1 MFTVMQ
7 MLFPTTDESIHGLS
21 FVNFARR
28 VLLPESAIL
37 LAQADIHVS
46 REKAI
51 EIVRASRQYGMTMH
65 PEDESNDGEEYRA
78 AVQKRHGKSKVKVEV
93 KEETIDLSM
102 PEEVEFRIEMVGD
115 QEVIVLD

>member
-7 MLFPTTDESIHGLS
+7 LLFPTRDESIHGLT
-21 FVNFARR
+21 FINFSRR
-28 VLLPESAIL
+28 VLLPEAAVL

-51 EIVRASRQYGMTMH
+51 KIIRMSRQYGMAMH
-65 PEDESNDGEEYRA
+65 PEDESNDGEEYCMEL
-78 AVQKRHGKSKVKVEV
+78 QKRQGKSKVKVEI
-93 KEETIDLSM
+93 KEKVIDLSM
-102 PEEVEFRIEMVGD
+102 PVEVEFRIEMVGD